1 MEKQVVETTDAKWNP
16 VTGVDSN
23 PLIKDDGQGDPFDSW
38 QDYQTAVDDY
48 LRLQEEYPLDYYD
61 H

>member
-1 MEKQVVETTDAKWNP
+1 MNQNP
-16 VTGVDSN
+16 KVDS
-23 PLIKDDGQGDPFDSW
+23 IKDDGPGDPFDSW

-48 LRLQEEYPLDYYD
+48 LRQLEEYPLDDYD